1 MNFASLL
8 HWAIVFLA
16 IAIVAALLGFG
27 GIAGTAGGAARL
39 IFWVAI
45 ILAVIAFVGNAVRRA

>member
-8 HWAIVFLA
+8 HGAIVFLA

-27 GIAGTAGGAARL
+27 GIAGTAVGAARL